1 MSDYEVTS
9 RIRILERDIPILEN
23 QLALMQNR
31 RMELQAMNA
40 KNEPLRKKL
49 LARNR
54 IDINRTV
61 DTISLLKME
70 LFGLQEQKLPRK

>member
-9 RIRILERDIPILEN
+9 RIRTLERDIPILEN

-49 LARNR
+49 LARKR

-61 DTISLLKME
+61 DTISLMKME